1 MNTSLIFSLRDVTDK
16 QLVESI
22 DVLTSSSFQ
31 LFELSGSQFESD
43 IYSRLRNALFAADKK
58 VFSIQNL
65 VPVNLT
71 RNWISSKESIQSE
84 LTSLFTQKI
93 SAMERDG
100 IKLAELDVAID
111 AIRQGNEINDLKQ
124 LSTLLLGVLESAASS
139 GVRMALPLRVPKVFP
154 KSLDWHHLTILINDV
169 LHENLKVVVNLFPFE
184 FNPGKFG
191 GS

>member
-111 AIRQGNEINDLKQ
+111 AIRQGNEINDLK
-124 LSTLLLGVLESAASS
+124 
-139 GVRMALPLRVPKVFP
+139 
-154 KSLDWHHLTILINDV
+154 N
-169 LHENLKVVVNLFPFE
+169 
-184 FNPGKFG
+184 
-191 GS
+191 